1 MSFNQ
6 QVYRIGDF
14 VYAEPKERGMDTSI
28 VNIERLWT
36 NQEGQQMMYG
46 NYFYRPNETYHVTT
60 RRFLEKV
67 SVFIISWNKNPGK
80 MNIYVYTVSVF
91 LPHTFNFI
99 VKIFLCFV
107 IYMLNIKTI

>member
-6 QVYRIGDF
+6 QVYRVGDF
-14 VYAEPKERGMDTSI
+14 VYAEPKERGMDASI
-28 VNIERLWT
+28 INIERLWT

-67 SVFIISWNKNPGK
+67 TTFNILWKENPGSV
-80 MNIYVYTVSVF
+80 NIYMYMVSAF
-91 LPHTFNFI
+91 DRYL
-99 VKIFLCFV
+99 
-107 IYMLNIKTI
+107 YMY

>member
-1 MSFNQ
+1 
-6 QVYRIGDF
+6 
-14 VYAEPKERGMDTSI
+14 MDTSI

-67 SVFIISWNKNPGK
+67 SVFITSSKENPGK
-80 MNIYVYTVSVF
+80 MNRHVYTVSVF
-91 LPHTFNFI
+91 
-99 VKIFLCFV
+99 
-107 IYMLNIKTI
+107 

>member
-1 MSFNQ
+1 VSFNQ

-67 SVFIISWNKNPGK
+67 NVFITSWEGNPGK
-80 MNIYVYTVSVF
+80 MIICLYS
-91 LPHTFNFI
+91 FI
-99 VKIFLCFV
+99 VLTT
-107 IYMLNIKTI
+107 YL

>member
-28 VNIERLWT
+28 INIERLWT

-60 RRFLEKV
+60 RRFLEKAG
-67 SVFIISWNKNPGK
+67 VFYHFYGNEILARCKC
-80 MNIYVYTVSVF
+80 M
-91 LPHTFNFI
+91 FI
-99 VKIFLCFV
+99 CF
-107 IYMLNIKTI
+107 

>member
-67 SVFIISWNKNPGK
+67 SVFIISWNENLDK
-80 MNIYVYTVSVF
+80 MNMYVYTGSVL

-99 VKIFLCFV
+99 VKTF
-107 IYMLNIKTI
+107 

>member
-1 MSFNQ
+1 VSFNQ

-60 RRFLEKV
+60 RRFLEKA
-67 SVFIISWNKNPGK
+67 SVFITIERKSWQDEH
-80 MNIYVYTVSVF
+80 ICLYSFSV
-91 LPHTFNFI
+91 LTRY
-99 VKIFLCFV
+99 L
-107 IYMLNIKTI
+107 